1 MSLFI
6 TSYLASFQDGNLF
19 GYQKLKKSIIPKVS
33 CDLRLQNNK
42 YYDSIDIP
50 SCNIDNFFLK
60 CEIFI
65 ATIAKSSNPT
75 VSTSWKHR
83 NISSKHQADIVSLVS
98 AFAK

>member
-33 CDLRLQNNK
+33 CDLWLQNNK
-42 YYDSIDIP
+42 YHNSIDIP

-60 CEIFI
+60 CETTKAII
-65 ATIAKSSNPT
+65 PKSSNP
-75 VSTSWKHR
+75 
-83 NISSKHQADIVSLVS
+83 IMS
-98 AFAK
+98 AW